1 MGSWVSTPEKSEERK
16 MTEEDRNRRGNLEKQ
31 LQKMLNSLKVT
42 ATTHYILSEHYR
54 TRDVYLQ
61 RVSYFTALF
70 GTSGSVGSKLAWNAL
85 VAKNPR
91 FAAAMA
97 AVSVTSLMFTVAVNI
112 RPPFPNMPGG
122 LHQLHFKSG
131 IECQYLQRKVQFFAD
146 SDVWYSSVAWETL
159 ASRYENLLKEKKE
172 INSRIQ
178 TEEWAHRKALKR
190 IEEREKEKM
199 QKE

>member
-1 MGSWVSTPEKSEERK
+1 
-16 MTEEDRNRRGNLEKQ
+16 MTDEDFNRRQNLEKQ

-61 RVSYFTALF
+61 RMSYLTALF

-85 VAKNPR
+85 FAKSPR
-91 FAAAMA
+91 LAAAVA
-97 AVSVTSLMFTVAVNI
+97 ALSVTSLMFTVAVNI

-131 IECQYLQRKVQFFAD
+131 IECQYLQRKVQFFAE
-146 SDVWYSSVAWETL
+146 SDVWYSSVAWDTL

-172 INSRIQ
+172 VNSRIQ

-199 QKE
+199 HKE

>member
-1 MGSWVSTPEKSEERK
+1 
-16 MTEEDRNRRGNLEKQ
+16 
-31 LQKMLNSLKVT
+31 MLNSLKVT

-61 RVSYFTALF
+61 RVSYLTRLF
-70 GTSGSVGSKLAWNAL
+70 GTSGTVGSKLAWNAL
-85 VAKNPR
+85 VKKNPR

-97 AVSVTSLMFTVAVNI
+97 AVSVTSPMFTAAVNI
-112 RPPFPNMPGG
+112 QPPFPNMPGG

-131 IECQYLQRKVQFFAD
+131 IDCQYLQRKVQFFVE
-146 SDVWYSSVAWETL
+146 SDVWYSSVAWDTL

-178 TEEWAHRKALKR
+178 TREEWAHRKALKR

>member
-1 MGSWVSTPEKSEERK
+1 
-16 MTEEDRNRRGNLEKQ
+16 MTEEDRNRRRNLEKQ

-85 VAKNPR
+85 VAKNRR
-91 FAAAMA
+91 FAAAIAAMA

-131 IECQYLQRKVQFFAD
+131 IECQHLQRKVQFFAE
-146 SDVWYSSVAWETL
+146 SDVWHSSVAWDTL

-178 TEEWAHRKALKR
+178 TWEEWAHRKALKR